1 MLIQYEVVLMCSLF
15 FGIFNMS
22 FEVCYYYFQFKNFDL
37 FLMLDEFKGKV
48 LGGFSDYLY
57 RGFETVGL
65 ISLSD
70 FK

>member
-1 MLIQYEVVLMCSLF
+1 
-15 FGIFNMS
+15 
-22 FEVCYYYFQFKNFDL
+22 
-37 FLMLDEFKGKV
+37 MLDEFKGKV